1 MRLQWRDAYRRTI
14 LPRIAKFNP
23 DLILISAGFD
33 AHKRDDMAHGFIGL
47 LEDDYTWVT
56 RQIIAVANKC
66 CEGRVVS
73 MLEGGYNIQGG
84 PISTFARSVAAHV
97 DALQG
102 GCIDRTLW
110 DENDAI
116 WESEHENRLSRE
128 REKRRLLKAQKEQ
141 EAAKAEMDAKL
152 AAIKAEDEVNQRA
165 AAAATSFSSLSSAS
179 SSSTVTENSSDT
191 KPVSMESLFGADT
204 PPPNSEGTAN
214 NEQDIG
220 PSPAKRSR
228 RSRGAP
234 VDYVALAAKLEAEQR
249 GTGDEVPK

>member
-1 MRLQWRDAYRRTI
+1 
-14 LPRIAKFNP
+14 
-23 DLILISAGFD
+23 
-33 AHKRDDMAHGFIGL
+33 MA
-47 LEDDYTWVT
+47 
-56 RQIIAVANKC
+56 
-66 CEGRVVS
+66 
-73 MLEGGYNIQGG
+73 NI
-84 PISTFARSVAAHV
+84 
-97 DALQG
+97 
-102 GCIDRTLW
+102 
-110 DENDAI
+110 
-116 WESEHENRLSRE
+116 HENRLSRE

-152 AAIKAEDEVNQRA
+152 AAIKAEDEVNQQRA
-165 AAAATSFSSLSSAS
+165 TAAATSFSSLSSAS

-249 GTGDEVPK
+249 GTGDEVSK